1 MHSSQPDQGPSPKS
15 RRGGRKRRGRVAA
28 ALLLAGVLVACE
40 SDPFGEQDRYAH
52 LSRDDFR
59 EALEP
64 RPVPTKAEAPDGP
77 LSLAPEL
84 EPLLD
89 LPEGPSA
96 IEGKLV
102 SISVNETV
110 PLKDVLI
117 ELARKAEVDLE
128 LDPRIEGGII
138 LTMRDRPLRDV
149 IDRIAALAGL
159 RYEFSEQGVRIA
171 LDEPYYANYRLDY
184 LHLTRQSTS
193 SIETST
199 SITGGGAVEGNA
211 SSSQVGGQSES
222 NFWAEVE
229 TSLTQILANSAPQK
243 PVMRTVAAASATET
257 QVEGPGIAQALSP
270 TPEVATAG
278 AETDTATVSG
288 QVDEEVGEFTINR
301 QAGIIS
307 VFGNQRQHRL
317 VADYLAAL
325 HRSVSRQ
332 VLIEAK
338 IMDVALS
345 DEFNSGINWRAVF
358 DNMYSI
364 GAPLG
369 NLVAPGPFSGPFDA
383 TPEVVTLAVDNSD
396 LDVIFNFVQKFGTVR
411 TLSSPRIAVLQNQTA
426 VLKVAENQVFFQLFF
441 ERVERDN
448 GDDVVNISSEIK
460 TVPVGVVITVQ
471 PSINE
476 RSGAISL
483 ALRPSITRVTEVVN
497 DPAVAIASNNT
508 VESQVPVIGVQ
519 EIDSVV
525 TMQSGQVV
533 VMGGLMR
540 NIAESEDQG
549 VPVLGQLPWL
559 GYLFKGHSD
568 TYRKSELVI
577 FLRAT
582 ILEDGADGGID
593 PVDAEFYRRF
603 GGDRHPFPMPS
614 LAP

>member
-1 MHSSQPDQGPSPKS
+1 MHSS
-15 RRGGRKRRGRVAA
+15 RRRREAEASARWKGRAVGRSGFAVAL
-28 ALLLAGVLVACE
+28 LLLAGGLVACE
-40 SDPFGEQDRYAH
+40 SDPFGDQDRYAN
-52 LSRDDFR
+52 LTRDDFR

-64 RPVPTKAEAPDGP
+64 RPVPTEAKAPDGP

-89 LPEGPSA
+89 LPPPSP

-102 SISVNETV
+102 SISVNETA
-110 PLKDVLI
+110 PLTDVLI
-117 ELARKAEVDLE
+117 ELARMAEVDLE

-149 IDRIAALAGL
+149 IERISALAGL
-159 RYEFSEQGVRIA
+159 RYEFTDQGARIA

-184 LHLTRQSTS
+184 LHVTRQSTS

-199 SITGGGAVEGNA
+199 SVTGGGAVEGNS
-211 SSSQVGGQSES
+211 SSSQVGGQSDS
-222 NFWAEVE
+222 NFWQEVE
-229 TSLTQILANSAPQK
+229 ASLTQILANSAPQA
-243 PVMRTVAAASATET
+243 PVTRQVVAASATET
-257 QVEGPGIAQALSP
+257 SVETPGIAQVLGPTAALA
-270 TPEVATAG
+270 TPAA
-278 AETDTATVSG
+278 ATDTVSAEI
-288 QVDEEVGEFTINR
+288 DEEVGEFTINR
-301 QAGIIS
+301 QAGIVS

-317 VADYLAAL
+317 IEEYLSAL
-325 HRSVSRQ
+325 HRSVTRQ

-358 DNMYSI
+358 DNMYSV

-369 NLVAPGPFSGPFDA
+369 ALAAPGPFTGPFSA

-411 TLSSPRIAVLQNQTA
+411 TLSSPRVAVLQNQTA

-441 ERVERDN
+441 ERIERDD
-448 GDDVVNISSEIK
+448 GDDVVNISSEIR

-476 RSGAISL
+476 TNGAISL
-483 ALRPSITRVTEVVN
+483 ALRPSVTRVTEVVN
-497 DPAVAIASNNT
+497 DPAVSIASNNT
-508 VESQVPVIGVQ
+508 VESQIPVIAVQ

-540 NIAESEDQG
+540 NLADSEDEG
-549 VPVLGQLPWL
+549 VPVLGQLPGL
-559 GYLFKGHSD
+559 GYLFKGHRD
-568 TYRKSELVI
+568 EYRKSELVI

-582 ILEDGADGGID
+582 ILEDGGID
-593 PVDAEFYRRF
+593 PVDAELYRRF
-603 GGDRHPFPMPS
+603 SGDRRPFPRPDFS
-614 LAP
+614 P